1 MDHAI
6 STERLFDFVRNWIS
20 AASKSAPETAET
32 ETSGPQQLWIPSL
45 KIPRSH
51 WLPIALRDNTE
62 LCERLQIMVEA
73 RGCTYHQDM
82 EGTIYIYI
90 PS

>member
-1 MDHAI
+1 MNHAI
-6 STERLFDFVRNWIS
+6 STERLFQFVRNWIAAAPTAAPAS
-20 AASKSAPETAET
+20 AEPEA
-32 ETSGPQQLWIPSL
+32 SGPEQLWIPTL

-62 LCERLQIMVEA
+62 LCERLQTMVEA
-73 RGCTYHQDM
+73 RGCTYHMDM